1 MLIILAC
8 LEEVSDGGL
17 IPYSYFVRR
26 ADDILEIIYFLLGVF
41 HGEKG
46 RQVGGVGWYPYED
59 TEPITAGKN
68 TT

>member
-1 MLIILAC
+1 MLIILTC
-8 LEEVSDGGL
+8 LEEVPDAA
-17 IPYSYFVRR
+17 IIKYSNIVRW
-26 ADDILEIIYFLLGVF
+26 AKDIVEILYSLLGVF

-46 RQVGGVGWYPYED
+46 CQVGGVGWYPYED